1 MEDAIFKAAVAA
13 VASKDYC
20 ESDIKAIKNH
30 LNFLNKQEATLKRQM
45 EKETNEFVKNKD
57 KHQTELKNIR
67 SDIKELKHLLK
78 TILCIKKNIS
88 FIQFLAYNIFA
99 F

>member
-1 MEDAIFKAAVAA
+1 MEDAIFKAAVGA

-57 KHQTELKNIR
+57 KHQ
-67 SDIKELKHLLK
+67 S
-78 TILCIKKNIS
+78 
-88 FIQFLAYNIFA
+88 
-99 F
+99 

>member
-1 MEDAIFKAAVAA
+1 MEDAIFKTAVAA
-13 VASKDYC
+13 VASGDYC

-30 LNFLNKQEATLKRQM
+30 LKSLNKQETTLKRQM
-45 EKETNEFVKNKD
+45 EKETNEFVNNKD

-78 TILCIKKNIS
+78 TI
-88 FIQFLAYNIFA
+88 
-99 F
+99 

>member
-1 MEDAIFKAAVAA
+1 MEDVIFKAAVAA
-13 VASKDYC
+13 VTSGDYC

-57 KHQTELKNIR
+57 KHQSELKNIR
-67 SDIKELKHLLK
+67 SDLKELKHLLK
-78 TILCIKKNIS
+78 TI
-88 FIQFLAYNIFA
+88 
-99 F
+99 

>member
-13 VASKDYC
+13 VASGDYC
-20 ESDIKAIKNH
+20 ENDIKAIKNH

-45 EKETNEFVKNKD
+45 EKETNEFVKN
-57 KHQTELKNIR
+57 

-78 TILCIKKNIS
+78 TI
-88 FIQFLAYNIFA
+88 
-99 F
+99 